1 MEFTWKV
8 EDQKLRKEVEAA
20 RAAGMMNFLR
30 WTSDY
35 VFEIEKQLT
44 REEKLAYM
52 DKVGKGALSAA
63 LQLAEKFEKEK
74 DTIKRTSWGNL
85 NQGSL
90 KAWFRRNTKGTPLKI
105 SEYCDLEVNGLYA
118 RRQATSLL
126 KQSAYDTHA
135 DLIDEEFHR
144 YLWIKESEEVRW
156 YKAHDEYAILVN
168 KLSGSRLMDML
179 GIPYWHGTS
188 GMGRGEY
195 QPHDKSANK
204 PFTLEE
210 LQFLDKACQ
219 ELKDVIEEFGKKKKE
234 EFDKL

>member
-20 RAAGMMNFLR
+20 KAAGMMTFLR

-52 DKVGKGALSAA
+52 DKVGNGALSAA
-63 LQLAEKFEKEK
+63 IQLAEKFEKEK
-74 DTIKRTSWGNL
+74 DTIKKTSWGNL

-90 KAWFRRNTKGTPLKI
+90 KAWFKRNTKGTPLRV
-105 SEYCDLEVNGLYA
+105 SEYSDFEVNGLYS
-118 RRQATSLL
+118 RRSATSLL
-126 KQSAYDTHA
+126 KQNAYDTHA

-144 YLWIKESEEVRW
+144 YLWIRENEEVRW
-156 YKAHDEYAILVN
+156 FKQHDEYTILAN
-168 KLSGSRLMDML
+168 KLAGSTLMGLL
-179 GIPYWHGTS
+179 GISYWHGTS
-188 GMGRGEY
+188 GMGRGTY
-195 QPHDKSANK
+195 KTNDKSANK

-210 LQFLDKACQ
+210 LQFLDKACT
-219 ELKDVIEEFGKKKKE
+219 ELDDVIKDFAKKKQA